1 MILGCNWSVVIN
13 YLVAYPLFDLLTQV
27 NETPKHKDLDKP
39 EPDEQMIEELVAMGF
54 SRHGAYRSVEACKN
68 AGVQE
73 ALEYA
78 FQHSSDSN
86 FNDPPASLQQDDSKK
101 KKKKP
106 RLIPLELQHLFT
118 RMQCLDCATI
128 STQDLTSK
136 GFQWQGMDGRVQHDA
151 HELNRCANLPPLSS
165 SQYRRR
171 LLIDALEKSL
181 KNLTPI
187 GGRLCQDLYQG

>member
-1 MILGCNWSVVIN
+1 
-13 YLVAYPLFDLLTQV
+13 
-27 NETPKHKDLDKP
+27 
-39 EPDEQMIEELVAMGF
+39 MGF
-54 SRHGAYRSVEACKN
+54 SRHGAYRSVEASKN
-68 AGVQE
+68 AGIQE

-78 FQHSSDSN
+78 FQHSGDSN
-86 FNDPPASLQQDDSKK
+86 FNDPPASLQQEDSKK

-118 RMQCLDCATI
+118 KMQCLDCATI

-151 HELNRCANLPPLSS
+151 HELNRCFPLSPPPYS
-165 SQYRRR
+165 ISLNCS

-187 GGRLCQDLYQG
+187 GARLCQDLYQGCCPLPCLPLLLTTLRNIGKSHAMSALPHRHRTRGEVL